1 MHLLRLAWLQVYAVE
16 SAEGADGRSWD
27 IRKLQIELH
36 HLVAADLTGICYR
49 DGRVQR
55 LAFEVPVGPTLHRVV
70 LEIRQLVDIFIE
82 GDWETSGGI
91 VLSAQGLS
99 NGGSAFL
106 AGIPSFHN
114 GIGVFLLPVD
124 AQCAAVQEHDNQ
136 RLAGRGHSLDQIL
149 LRLWQSK
156 AGAVSTQKAGLL
168 NRHLLAFE
176 AAGDA
181 DHRDDNVRV
190 FRGGNCRRIRRVVNG
205 SPDELQLRFAA
216 GELAIRDVQFYL
228 GPLLQMNLTEIG
240 SVTERPGDL
249 LVVH

>member
-55 LAFEVPVGPTLHRVV
+55 ITGMNWRVRQSKIAVTECRITEAASKRPERLAFEVPVGPTLHRVV
-70 LEIRQLVDIFIE
+70 LEMGQLVDVFIE
-82 GDWETSGGI
+82 GDRETSGGI
-91 VLSAQGLS
+91 VLAAQGLS

-114 GIGVFLLPVD
+114 GIGVCLLPVD
-124 AQCAAVQEHDNQ
+124 AQCAAVHEYDNE
-136 RLAGRGHSLDQIL
+136 RLASRGHSLNQVLFRFWQI
-149 LRLWQSK
+149 K
-156 AGAVSTQKAGLL
+156 AGAVSTRKAGLID
-168 NRHLLAFE
+168 RHFLAFE

-181 DHRDDNVRV
+181 DHRDDNVGI
-190 FRGGNCRRIRRVVNG
+190 FRRGNGRGIRRIVNR
-205 SPDELQLRFAA
+205 SPQELRCK
-216 GELAIRDVQFYL
+216 LAI
-228 GPLLQMNLTEIG
+228 
-240 SVTERPGDL
+240 
-249 LVVH
+249 